1 MFRGK
6 YLATRNKTMESIG
19 NIVGAEIRNAPY
31 YYAGEIESLR
41 AKVDKQTEILV
52 RLANLLSDEDAE
64 TLADKL
70 GYVSD

>member
-6 YLATRNKTMESIG
+6 YPTTRNNTMESVG
-19 NIVGAEIRNAPY
+19 NIVEAEINNAPD

-70 GYVSD
+70 GYVK